1 MNVRLSLFL
10 GAIAIVLVGWLV
22 ATSEQVA
29 PTLGTVKGDPSFW
42 GNNMLTV
49 VYDPEGKLHYKLVST
64 KVKYYAETGDTDFTQ
79 PLMTLYSQTGIP
91 IWMVRADSAVL
102 TKDRMLYLKNN
113 VEVNSLT
120 PESQLERLETA
131 QATINLKTQDITS
144 DTEVKLYGTNFTST
158 GLKMVGN
165 LRNRTAALQEQVK
178 SYYEIK
184 KP

>member
-1 MNVRLSLFL
+1 
-10 GAIAIVLVGWLV
+10 
-22 ATSEQVA
+22 
-29 PTLGTVKGDPSFW
+29 
-42 GNNMLTV
+42 
-49 VYDPEGKLHYKLVST
+49 
-64 KVKYYAETGDTDFTQ
+64 
-79 PLMTLYSQTGIP
+79 
-91 IWMVRADSAVL
+91 
-102 TKDRMLYLKNN
+102 KNN

-144 DTEVKLYGTNFTST
+144 DTEVKLYGANFTST